1 MKIFGINF
9 TTKKE
14 LKKQLADQ
22 KETILELRADAEAFG
37 AELKCMR
44 TVFPFDIGQ
53 TVYDVALRNEK
64 GRYTKTHPS
73 LEQSTITQVIVDEKN
88 YFVLV
93 KRLGRKDVFF
103 SEKDAQEYLKTV
115 CK

>member
-22 KETILELRADAEAFG
+22 KETILELRADAEALG

-44 TVFPFDIGQ
+44 TAFPFDIGQ

-64 GRYTKTHPS
+64 GRYTKAHPS
-73 LEQSTITQVIVDEKN
+73 LEHSIITEIVVDEKN

-93 KRLGRKDVFF
+93 ERLGRKDVFL
-103 SEKDAQEYLKTV
+103 SEKDATEYLKTV

>member
-22 KETILELRADAEAFG
+22 KETILELCADVEARG
-37 AELKCMR
+37 AELKYMR
-44 TVFPFDIGQ
+44 MIFPFDIGQ

-73 LEQSTITQVIVDEKN
+73 FEYSTITEVVVDEKN

-103 SEKDAQEYLKTV
+103 SKKEAEEYLKTV
-115 CK
+115 CR